1 MINKFRKMIKD
12 KQLFIKISV
21 ITAIGVIIATLVV
34 SLFVIQIS
42 EKVYLEAYNDSNE
55 KIITQI
61 RDDYYNLHE
70 DVVKVLTIC
79 QNSNSLKEYLVNNDL
94 TSNEESNVI
103 YKMKEQ
109 LKDYGI
115 LHNNIAS
122 NLLLVGFNGKTY
134 FPNNNAGVDNYQD
147 IINSKVVKKALEN
160 PSQVT
165 YQYAK
170 DGFSKTLKNDNV
182 IIAIKVLK
190 ETKDKDPYGLAII
203 MIGQNDFSNF
213 YNSLIDDKVNHI
225 TIISQDEQI
234 ISSNNKSG
242 NNNLIKTI
250 IKQKDKKHQKI
261 DNRDYTVT
269 IKNLPF
275 MDGKF
280 ISLIDETILIDQIN
294 YLPPV
299 LLMAIFIS
307 IIFITVI
314 VLLIRKAFKPL
325 NAVITK
331 IPEITKGNF
340 DNHIEV
346 AGSGEIKELG
356 EGFNYMIDGL
366 NEYVKRVVK
375 LQEEKRLTEIH
386 ALQMQINPH
395 FVYNTLTSIKFLVW
409 QGNKDLAI
417 EAIEAFI
424 MLLRNTLSNKN
435 EYVTID
441 DEIQNIK
448 NYIKIQNIRYNN
460 KIAVTYDINDSC
472 MHILIVKMILQPFV
486 ENAFFHAFNKQDNGT
501 IKIFVRVIKGAL
513 MIEIIDNGLG
523 MEQEKINNLFNGTID
538 KGKNF
543 SGIGVKNVNDRI
555 KLLYGSDY
563 GVKISSVVNQGTI
576 ISIALP
582 IIVED
587 HS

>member
-1 MINKFRKMIKD
+1 MISKIRKIIKD

-21 ITAIGVIIATLVV
+21 ITAVGVITATLVV

-42 EKVYLEAYNDSNE
+42 KDVYLEAYNDSNE

-70 DVVKVLTIC
+70 DVVNVLTVC
-79 QNSNSLKEYLVNNDL
+79 QNSNSLKEYLINNDL

-109 LKDYGI
+109 LKNYGV
-115 LHNNIAS
+115 LHNNTAS

-147 IINSKVVKKALEN
+147 IINSKVVKKALKD
-160 PSQVT
+160 PSQIT

-170 DGFSKTLKNDNV
+170 DGFSKTLKNDGV
-182 IIAIKVLK
+182 IIAIKILK
-190 ETKDKDPYGLAII
+190 ESKAKDPYGLAII
-203 MIGQNDFSNF
+203 MIEQNDFSYF
-213 YNSLIDDKVNHI
+213 YNSLIDEKVNHI
-225 TIISQDEQI
+225 AIVSQDEQI
-234 ISSNNKSG
+234 ISSNSNKVG
-242 NNNLIKTI
+242 TNNKLVKTI

-261 DNRDYTVT
+261 DNHNYTVT
-269 IKNLPF
+269 IKSLPF
-275 MDGKF
+275 MDGNF
-280 ISLIDETILIDQIN
+280 LSLIDETSLINQIN

-307 IIFITVI
+307 ITFITI
-314 VLLIRKAFKPL
+314 IILLIRKTFKPL
-325 NAVITK
+325 NTVITK
-331 IPEITKGNF
+331 IPEITKGKF

-346 AGSGEIKELG
+346 TGSGEIKELG

-366 NEYVKRVVK
+366 NDYVNRVVK

-417 EAIEAFI
+417 EAIDAFI

-441 DEIQNIK
+441 DEILNIK

-460 KIAVTYDINDSC
+460 KIAVTYSIDDSC
-472 MHILIVKMILQPFV
+472 KHLMIVKMLLQPFV
-486 ENAFFHAFNKQDNGT
+486 ENAFFHAFNNQDNGT
-501 IKIFVRVIKGAL
+501 IKIFVRVIKDNL
-513 MIEIIDNGLG
+513 IIEIIDNGLG
-523 MEQEKINNLFNGTID
+523 MGKEKINNLLNGIID

-543 SGIGVKNVNDRI
+543 SGLGVKNVNDRI
-555 KLLYGSDY
+555 KLLYGNDY
-563 GVKISSVVNQGTI
+563 GVKISSVIDQGTI
-576 ISIALP
+576 ISISLP
-582 IIVED
+582 IIVD
-587 HS
+587 

>member
-1 MINKFRKMIKD
+1 MISKIRKIIKD

-21 ITAIGVIIATLVV
+21 ITAVGVITATLVV

-42 EKVYLEAYNDSNE
+42 KDVYLEAYNDSNE

-70 DVVKVLTIC
+70 DVVNVLTVC
-79 QNSNSLKEYLVNNDL
+79 QNSNSLKEYLINNDL

-109 LKDYGI
+109 LKNYGV
-115 LHNNIAS
+115 LHNNTAS

-147 IINSKVVKKALEN
+147 IINSKVVKKALKD
-160 PSQVT
+160 PSQIT

-170 DGFSKTLKNDNV
+170 DGFSKTLKNDGV
-182 IIAIKVLK
+182 IIAIKILK
-190 ETKDKDPYGLAII
+190 ESKAKDPYGLAII
-203 MIGQNDFSNF
+203 MIEQNDFSYF
-213 YNSLIDDKVNHI
+213 YNSLIDEKVNHI
-225 TIISQDEQI
+225 AIVSQDEQI
-234 ISSNNKSG
+234 ISSNSNKVG
-242 NNNLIKTI
+242 TNNKLVKTI

-261 DNRDYTVT
+261 DNHNYTVT
-269 IKNLPF
+269 IKSLPF
-275 MDGKF
+275 MDGNF
-280 ISLIDETILIDQIN
+280 LSLIDETSLINQIN

-307 IIFITVI
+307 ITFITI
-314 VLLIRKAFKPL
+314 IILLIRKTFKPL
-325 NAVITK
+325 NTVITK
-331 IPEITKGNF
+331 IPEITKGKF

-346 AGSGEIKELG
+346 TGSGEIKELG

-366 NEYVKRVVK
+366 NDYVNRVVK

-417 EAIEAFI
+417 EAIDAFI

-441 DEIQNIK
+441 DEILNIK

-460 KIAVTYDINDSC
+460 KIAVIYSIDDSC
-472 MHILIVKMILQPFV
+472 KHLMIVKMLLQPFV
-486 ENAFFHAFNKQDNGT
+486 ENAFFHAFNNQDNGT
-501 IKIFVRVIKGAL
+501 IKIFVRVIKDNL
-513 MIEIIDNGLG
+513 IIEIIDNGLG
-523 MEQEKINNLFNGTID
+523 MGKEKINNLLNGIID

-543 SGIGVKNVNDRI
+543 SGLGVKNVNDRI
-555 KLLYGSDY
+555 KLLYGNDY
-563 GVKISSVVNQGTI
+563 GVKISSVIDQGTI
-576 ISIALP
+576 ISISLP
-582 IIVED
+582 IIVD
-587 HS
+587 

>member
-1 MINKFRKMIKD
+1 MVNKIRMIIKD

-21 ITAIGVIIATLVV
+21 ITAIGVIIATFVV

-42 EKVYLEAYNDSNE
+42 EDVYLEAYNDSNE

-70 DVVKVLTIC
+70 DVVKVLTVC
-79 QNSNSLKEYLVNNDL
+79 QNSNSLKEYLINDNL

-109 LKDYGI
+109 LNNYGV
-115 LHNNIAS
+115 LHNNTAS

-147 IINSKVVKKALEN
+147 IINSKVVKKALKN
-160 PSQVT
+160 PSQIT

-182 IIAIKVLK
+182 IVAIKILK
-190 ETKDKDPYGLAII
+190 ESKAKDPYGLAII
-203 MIGQNDFSNF
+203 MIEQNDFSYF

-225 TIISQDEQI
+225 AIVSQDEKI
-234 ISSNNKSG
+234 ISSNNDKVG
-242 NNNLIKTI
+242 TNNKLIKTI

-261 DNRDYTVT
+261 DNRNYTVT

-280 ISLIDETILIDQIN
+280 ISLIDETNLINQIN

-299 LLMAIFIS
+299 LLMSIFIS
-307 IIFITVI
+307 IIFVTII
-314 VLLIRKAFKPL
+314 ILLIRKTFEPL

-346 AGSGEIKELG
+346 TGNGEIKELG

-366 NEYVKRVVK
+366 NDYVKRVVK

-417 EAIEAFI
+417 EAIDAFI

-435 EYVTID
+435 EYVTIN
-441 DEIQNIK
+441 DEILNIK
-448 NYIKIQNIRYNN
+448 NYIKLQNIRYNN
-460 KIAVTYDINDSC
+460 KIAVTYDISDSC
-472 MHILIVKMILQPFV
+472 KHLMIVKMLLQPFV
-486 ENAFFHAFNKQDNGT
+486 ENAFFHAFNNQDNGT
-501 IKIFVRVIKGAL
+501 IKIFVRVIKDNL

-523 MEQEKINNLFNGTID
+523 MEQEKINNLLNGIVD

-543 SGIGVKNVNDRI
+543 SGLGVKNVNDRI
-555 KLLYGSDY
+555 KLLYGNDY
-563 GVKISSVVNQGTI
+563 GVKISSVIDQGTI
-576 ISIALP
+576 ISISLP
-582 IIVED
+582 IIVD
-587 HS
+587 